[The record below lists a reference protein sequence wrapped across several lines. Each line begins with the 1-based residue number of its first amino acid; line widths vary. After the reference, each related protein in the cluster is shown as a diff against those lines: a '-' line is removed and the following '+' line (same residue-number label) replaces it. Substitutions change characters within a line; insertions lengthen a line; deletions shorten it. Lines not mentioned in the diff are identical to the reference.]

1 MVRHFAYHTKSQP
14 LPCSRQH
21 DGGHVY
27 PICLDVVSVLSWY
40 LLLNLHFW
48 CWFHATPVGQA
59 KNPGPDVDNIR
70 LAVVN
75 PTAVHGKTDQ
85 LVGLG
90 ADVLVVSETSATS
103 IVQKESGKAFTKAG
117 FKSYWS
123 KPVAPK
129 RDTLDSRPSY
139 RGDAVGSAI
148 FTTLPSRTTR
158 GEISDTLLGHPKIFH
173 LYYQN
178 GFS

>member
-1 MVRHFAYHTKSQP
+1 MLH
-14 LPCSRQH
+14 
-21 DGGHVY
+21 
-27 PICLDVVSVLSWY
+27 
-40 LLLNLHFW
+40 LL
-48 CWFHATPVGQA
+48 A
-59 KNPGPDVDNIR
+59 KQRTQDPGPDVANIR